1 MQLVHHVNQ
10 KKKHK
15 NIQRNNNMKDL
26 IEIVSE
32 NRVGPIKKL
41 DMLTIMVAYQMWKEY
56 KLYDEFFG
64 KLDKE
69 ELEDYDDL
77 NKRLEQLDNDNSRVQ
92 WSLLKKYFNII
103 SKTCDYILNSPDDE
117 FSKSDKKIWSGIKK
131 YVS

>member
-1 MQLVHHVNQ
+1 
-10 KKKHK
+10 
-15 NIQRNNNMKDL
+15 MKDL
-26 IEIVSE
+26 VEIVNE

-77 NKRLEQLDNDNSRVQ
+77 NKRLEQLDNDNSRVR
-92 WSLLKKYFNII
+92 WSLLKEYFEII
-103 SKTCDYILNSPDDE
+103 NKTADYVLNSHDDE
-117 FSKSDKKIWSGIKK
+117 FSKSDKRIWKVIKQ

>member
-1 MQLVHHVNQ
+1 
-10 KKKHK
+10 
-15 NIQRNNNMKDL
+15 MKDL
-26 IEIVSE
+26 IEIISE

-64 KLDKE
+64 KLDQE

-103 SKTCDYILNSPDDE
+103 LKTCDYILNSPDDE
-117 FSKSDKKIWSGIKK
+117 FSKSDKKIWSEIKR

>member
-1 MQLVHHVNQ
+1 MKTINELVT
-10 KKKHK
+10 
-15 NIQRNNNMKDL
+15 
-26 IEIVSE
+26 ES
-32 NRVGPIKKL
+32 RVGPIKKL

-77 NKRLEQLDNDNSRVQ
+77 NKRLEQLDNDNSRVR
-92 WSLLKKYFNII
+92 WSLLKEYFEII
-103 SKTCDYILNSPDDE
+103 NKTADYVLSCPDDE
-117 FSKSDKKIWSGIKK
+117 FSKSDKQIWKGIKQ

>member
-1 MQLVHHVNQ
+1 
-10 KKKHK
+10 
-15 NIQRNNNMKDL
+15 MKTIND
-26 IEIVSE
+26 IITEGKS
-32 NRVGPIKKL
+32 GPLKKL

-92 WSLLKKYFNII
+92 WSLLKGYFNII
-103 SKTCDYILNSPDDE
+103 NKTCDYILSCPDDE
-117 FSKSDKKIWSGIKK
+117 FSKSDKRIWKGIKQH
-131 YVS
+131 VSD